1 MTISDVY
8 KDYIKEGK
16 SQKESAKI
24 CLSILTSGL
33 IDASDDE
40 TYNRL
45 INEFISSIWFL
56 FFRK

>member
-16 SQKESAKI
+16 SEKKSAKI

-45 INEFISSIWFL
+45 INEFII
-56 FFRK
+56 KHNN

>member
-40 TYNRL
+40 NYNRL
-45 INEFISSIWFL
+45 INEFII
-56 FFRK
+56 KHNN